1 MANNKFVDLHALHHR
16 VQSSFQATNALIFK
30 QITSEVPL
38 VEDLCQ
44 HAIKSGGKRLRPL
57 VVLLCSQALGYEGTQ
72 QCHLAAIVEFI
83 HTATLL
89 HDDVVDKSE
98 LRRGEQAT
106 NIIWGN
112 EASVLAGDFLLSRA
126 LEMMVNLESTT
137 ILRILARTTNQITGG
152 EIQQL
157 MQRHNPDYSEIRY
170 FEMIRCKTALLFAAA
185 SECAALLMSPVNPTF
200 RQALK
205 NYGMEL
211 GMAFQLVD
219 DALDYDGDV
228 NILGK
233 NVGDD
238 LADGKPTLPILY
250 ALAKGTRAEKH
261 LIETSIKEGN
271 IAQLSAIKSVIKSTG
286 ATQYTYDR
294 AAEHGARAQ
303 EALSPLPDSLA
314 KKSLMELV
322 DFALKRRH

>member
-1 MANNKFVDLHALHHR
+1 MDTSPNINALQQP
-16 VQSSFQATNALIFK
+16 VQSSLEATNALILNK
-30 QITSEVPL
+30 IISEVPL

-57 VVLLCSQALGYEGTQ
+57 VVLLCSQALGYEGTAH
-72 QCHLAAIVEFI
+72 CHLAAIVEFI

-98 LRRGEQAT
+98 LRRGEQAA

-126 LEMMVNLESTT
+126 LEMMVDLENPA

-157 MQRHNPDYSEIRY
+157 MQRHNPDYSEARY

-185 SECAALLMSPVNPTF
+185 SECAALLMTPVDPTF
-200 RQALK
+200 RNALK
-205 NYGMEL
+205 DYGMAL
-211 GMAFQLVD
+211 GLAFQLVD
-219 DALDYDGDV
+219 DALDYDGDPTT
-228 NILGK
+228 LGK
-233 NVGDD
+233 NIGDD
-238 LADGKPTLPILY
+238 LSDGKPTLPILY
-250 ALAKGTRAEKH
+250 ALAKGTPAEKQ
-261 LIETSIKEGN
+261 LIESGIKEGN
-271 IAQLSAIKSVIKSTG
+271 IAKLPAIKAAIKSTG
-286 ATQYTYDR
+286 ALAYTYSH
-294 AAEHGARAQ
+294 AAEYGAKAQ
-303 EALSPLPDSLA
+303 AALKLLPPSPA
-314 KKSLMELV
+314 KTALLELV